1 MYVCMICVYCVCM
14 YVCVHA
20 YFVGKMKSTN
30 IIPYNG
36 LIFEEG
42 IFTFHKLTIICKKF
56 PSKYL
61 LLAFTNMPLR
71 ILEDD
76 TNPSE
81 RLLLCLHCE
90 L

>member
-1 MYVCMICVYCVCM
+1 MYVCMYDMCILCM
-14 YVCVHA
+14 YVCVYA
-20 YFVGKMKSTN
+20 YFVGKMRSTN
-30 IIPYNG
+30 IILYSG

-42 IFTFHKLTIICKKF
+42 NFTFHEFTIICEKF

-61 LLAFTNMPLR
+61 LLAFTNIPLR

-76 TNPSE
+76 TNPSK
-81 RLLLCLHCE
+81 RLLLCLHYE